1 MKYTR
6 ILCSLHSLHD
16 GQLVEDS
23 LHNFISLT
31 NKQKK
36 NTHTHL
42 DSEVCIA
49 TLGLCSWTWCCIED
63 SIWLS
68 PRSQYVTSNLIFRL
82 LLKKQD
88 SRRNFLHKHFDFFH
102 YNIFAPFRTF
112 KQTCSEHYTGNNIP
126 KAAYDCSTAGLF
138 NKVKMWAVRAYGTA
152 STFN

>member
-1 MKYTR
+1 MMGSLLKIAYTVSF
-6 ILCSLHSLHD
+6 L
-16 GQLVEDS
+16 EEEEEE
-23 LHNFISLT
+23 
-31 NKQKK
+31 KK
-36 NTHTHL
+36 KTHTHIWTAKCASPL
-42 DSEVCIA
+42 LVCVPEHDVA
-49 TLGLCSWTWCCIED
+49 LRTASD
-63 SIWLS
+63 S
-68 PRSQYVTSNLIFRL
+68 PRSQYVISNLIFRL

-112 KQTCSEHYTGNNIP
+112 KQTRSEHYTGNNIP